1 MKRISLI
8 ILIFFVSC
16 LLAYVIIPEEQDL
29 EQAIRIKIGVS
40 INDEYDI
47 FISNLSEQISTICHE
62 KDEETG
68 TQIILDIV
76 CANGSQLTQNNQIE
90 EFANQDY
97 DVVCVNLVNRTN
109 PSVIIDTAQNA
120 NMPIIFFNRE
130 PVKEDLERWDEI
142 YYVGAKA
149 EEPGRMQGE
158 ILLKALEESYDEI
171 DLNSDGV
178 LQYVILEGETGH
190 KDALL
195 RSEYV
200 IRTIEGAGY
209 KLQKLDGES
218 ANWKRDQAKSKMQ
231 QLWDDYPNKIELII
245 ANNDAMALGAIDAL
259 NLRKVDHWPI
269 ILGVD
274 GIEEALRMVKD
285 HIMLG
290 TVYND
295 AVGQA
300 SAIVEL
306 AYSLALNKSIPK
318 DIKIEDAKYI
328 LLPYQ
333 IVDYDNVKKYLKEE
347 SSK

>member
-1 MKRISLI
+1 MKRICLVIS
-8 ILIFFVSC
+8 IFLVSC
-16 LLAYVIIPEEQDL
+16 LLAYAIIPAEQDS
-29 EQAIRIKIGVS
+29 EQTVRIKIGVS
-40 INDEYDI
+40 MNDEYDT
-47 FISNLSEQISTICHE
+47 FLSEVSEQISILCHE
-62 KDEETG
+62 KEEETG
-68 TQIILDIV
+68 IRILVDVV

-90 EFANQDY
+90 EFANQEY

-120 NMPIIFFNRE
+120 NIPIIFFNRE
-130 PVKEDLERWDEI
+130 PVKEDLERWNKI
-142 YYVGAKA
+142 YYVGTKA
-149 EEPGRMQGE
+149 EEAGKMQGE
-158 ILLKALEESYDEI
+158 ILLKALEERYDEI

-178 LQYVILEGETGH
+178 LQYVILEGETVH

-200 IRTIEGAGY
+200 VRTIEDAGY
-209 KLQKLDGES
+209 KLQKLDGEF

-231 QLWDDYPNKIELII
+231 ELWDQYSHKIELII

-259 NLRKVDHWPI
+259 NLRDVDHWPI

-274 GIEEALRMVKD
+274 GIEEALGMVKD
-285 HIMLG
+285 QVMLG

-306 AYSLALNKSIPK
+306 AYSLALNQSIPK
-318 DIKIEDAKYI
+318 NLELVDDKYI

-333 IVDYDNVKKYLKEE
+333 IINYDNVKKFLKDER
-347 SSK
+347 

>member
-1 MKRISLI
+1 MKRIYLVI
-8 ILIFFVSC
+8 AIFLLSC
-16 LLAYVIIPEEQDL
+16 LLAYAIIPTEQDS
-29 EQAIRIKIGVS
+29 EQTVRIKIGVS
-40 INDEYDI
+40 INDEYDT
-47 FISNLSEQISTICHE
+47 FISKLLEQISTLCQE
-62 KDEETG
+62 KEEETEI
-68 TQIILDIV
+68 QILVDIV
-76 CANGSQLTQNNQIE
+76 FAYGSQLTQNNQIE

-130 PVKEDLERWDEI
+130 PVKEDLERWNKI
-142 YYVGAKA
+142 YYVGTKA
-149 EEPGRMQGE
+149 DEPGRMQAE
-158 ILLKALEESYDEI
+158 ILLEALKERYDEI

-200 IRTIEGAGY
+200 IRTIEEAGY
-209 KLQKLDGES
+209 KLQKLDGEF

-231 QLWDDYPNKIELII
+231 ELWDQYSNQIELII

-259 NLRKVDHWPI
+259 NLREVQHWPI

-274 GIEEALRMVKD
+274 GIEEAVRMVKD
-285 HIMLG
+285 QVMLG

-306 AYSLALNKSIPK
+306 AYSLALHKPIPK
-318 DIKIEDAKYI
+318 ELGIEDGKYV

-333 IVDYDNVKKYLKEE
+333 IIDYDNVKKFLKDER
-347 SSK
+347 

>member
-1 MKRISLI
+1 MKRICLVIS
-8 ILIFFVSC
+8 IFLVSC
-16 LLAYVIIPEEQDL
+16 LLAYAIIPAEQDS
-29 EQAIRIKIGVS
+29 EQTVRIKIGVS
-40 INDEYDI
+40 MNDEYDT
-47 FISNLSEQISTICHE
+47 FLSEVSEQISILCHE
-62 KDEETG
+62 KEEETG
-68 TQIILDIV
+68 IRILVDVV

-90 EFANQDY
+90 EFANQEY

-120 NMPIIFFNRE
+120 NIPIIFFNRE
-130 PVKEDLERWDEI
+130 PVKEDLERWNKI
-142 YYVGAKA
+142 YYVGTKA
-149 EEPGRMQGE
+149 EEAGKMQGE
-158 ILLKALEESYDEI
+158 ILLKALEERYDEI

-178 LQYVILEGETGH
+178 LQYVILEGETVH

-200 IRTIEGAGY
+200 VRTIEDAGY
-209 KLQKLDGES
+209 KLQKLDGEF

-231 QLWDDYPNKIELII
+231 ELWDQDSHNIELII

-259 NLRKVDHWPI
+259 NLRDVDHWPI

-274 GIEEALRMVKD
+274 GIEEALGMVKD
-285 HIMLG
+285 QVMLG

-306 AYSLALNKSIPK
+306 AYSLALNQSIPK
-318 DIKIEDAKYI
+318 NLELVDDKYI

-333 IVDYDNVKKYLKEE
+333 IINYDNVKKFLKDER
-347 SSK
+347 